1 MTRRLASL
9 SWLVGLL
16 LLTACVSPNPSD
28 SPAAGPERQAGPRKS
43 ITIGVTGDAQVM
55 GALGS
60 STTSGGWHTARG
72 VHSNGLV
79 TTDYHSR
86 AVVGRLAE
94 NVPAVD
100 DQTILVLPDGTM
112 RVTYRLRREVTWQ
125 DGTRFTAQDLVF
137 THRLYSDPAIP
148 VTGET
153 VARIS
158 SVEAPDDYTAVF
170 LFKEPYYEA
179 GALGLREFWPAP
191 RHLLSDAYD
200 RYLATGD
207 PGEVVRL
214 PYWTTQ
220 YVHLGPFRLTFF
232 ETGQGASFE
241 AYDGYFLGRPKVD
254 AIHVRTFGD
263 ANVLFASA
271 LAGAIDVVADA
282 ALPTELGVQL
292 KQQWEGRGEGT
303 VYARAGVPRFL
314 VPQFR
319 PAVQKEP
326 ANLDVRVRAALYHAI
341 DRDALAEKGGEL
353 ASWSALPPGH
363 ELYEATRDGF
373 RPYRYDPD
381 RARALLRDAGWTPGA
396 DGTLRH
402 SSDGRKY
409 QNAIWGTAGARTWE
423 IPVYADYWQRIG
435 IEVEEHVIPASLVR
449 NLEVRATY
457 PSWEVSGT
465 GYGDNIIGRLGDSPP
480 ASAETRWVGSRE
492 GYVDPTGLQ
501 LVNRY
506 RTSLSPSDRFQA
518 MKAISDHMARELPIL
533 VTYFT
538 TDYIGLRKGVHA
550 LDDLAGAGAQGNLGA
565 ITRNS
570 YLWDVP

>member
-1 MTRRLASL
+1 MTRRPVSVP
-9 SWLVGLL
+9 WLVGLL
-16 LLTACVSPNPSD
+16 LVTACATAGPSVSP
-28 SPAAGPERQAGPRKS
+28 AGGPERPPGPRKS

-60 STTSGGWHTARG
+60 TTTSGGWHSARG

-94 NVPAVD
+94 KVPTIE
-100 DQTILVLPDGTM
+100 DQTMLVLPDGTM
-112 RVTYRLRREVTWQ
+112 HVTYRLRRNVTWQ
-125 DGTRFTAQDLVF
+125 DGVPFTAHDLVF

-148 VTGET
+148 VTDET
-153 VARIS
+153 AGRMS

-179 GALGLREFWPAP
+179 SALGLRDFWPAP
-191 RHLLSDAYD
+191 RHLLIDAYE
-200 RYLATGD
+200 RYLATGHAE
-207 PGEVVRL
+207 EVLRL

-241 AYDGYFLGRPKVD
+241 AYDGYFLGRPKIH
-254 AIHVRTFGD
+254 AIHVRTFSD
-263 ANVLFASA
+263 ANTLFANA
-271 LAGAIDVVADA
+271 LAGAVDVVADGA
-282 ALPTELGVQL
+282 VPTELGIQL

-303 VYARAGVPRFL
+303 VTGRAGVPRFL
-314 VPQFR
+314 VPQYR
-319 PAVQKEP
+319 PLFQKEP

-341 DRDALAEKGGEL
+341 DREAVASKGGEL

-373 RPYRYDPD
+373 RPYQYDPD
-381 RARALLRDAGWTPGA
+381 RARALLRDAGWIPGPDA
-396 DGTLRH
+396 ILRH
-402 SSDGRKY
+402 ASDGRRF

-435 IEVEEHVIPASLVR
+435 LEVDEHVIPASLVR
-449 NLEVRATY
+449 NLEARATY

-465 GYGDNIIGRLGDSPP
+465 GYGDNIISRLGETPP

-492 GYVDPTGLQ
+492 GYVDPLGQQ

-506 RTSLSPSDRFQA
+506 RTRLSVPDRFDA
-518 MKAISDHMARELPIL
+518 MKAISDYMARELPIL

-538 TDYIGLRKGVHA
+538 TDYIGVRKGVQA
-550 LDDLAGAGAQGNLGA
+550 LDDLGGAGAQGNLGA
-565 ITRNS
+565 VTRNS